1 MNIMPYV
8 GVIYKG
14 DKKIGSGFVIDPEN
28 RLLVTASHVI
38 SEYQPDLDASL
49 DGFSFEFFESNK
61 KISITSQVSGTPR
74 EHEDIVILEL
84 AEDLPKNLLPPR
96 LISYVKPTDDVYVT
110 GYVDDERKGE
120 HWEYKSAQG
129 KLSGYTVR
137 NKTQVFQLDIDGI
150 YAGMSGAPVMLGD
163 KGIIGVL
170 THQVSEASNQTAL
183 VTPIEFVTNID
194 NRILTPRKKYLGN
207 LLRELS
213 DIKAPVKFP
222 EYIPIPAIVAQ
233 SPNDNNREFYT
244 DIFQIAEQH
253 KKINFVGPAGSGK
266 TAALQ
271 QLAIRMAKQ
280 ALEDPQSPIPIWI
293 NLSAWTINP
302 NQYFSDFIEG
312 YINRT
317 SYKSIKDFCPLEDL
331 ISENRIVFFLDEF
344 DQVTENIQDFRDWV
358 HRTDISIYTSCRDF
372 YFSKSR
378 QLEIPTAYIEML
390 HAVDVFNFAKTF
402 LDDKQLADGFVSL
415 VFPDGYVEEKQTA
428 FSQVSQIAS
437 NPLFLTLMLKD
448 YKENRYWKTSKQ
460 ETVIPTLWKLF
471 ENIIVSLW
479 ESPRIQDAINQSH
492 FLELQFADARG
503 IVHKLSEI
511 AKQAHKNSFVDQK
524 NLEDQF
530 PKEIIEA
537 FLDAHILKVD
547 TSTRCYEFVHSLFVD
562 FLVANQINL
571 NQIDKLIKKP
581 EWLSPLFILATR
593 SNDERR
599 FIQAALLELAK
610 EETDFHINKFS
621 ASIAIQMLGNLGDD
635 IALNSL
641 IDIYRLRPE
650 QTGILKPIAQIANRL
665 HHQNKERIE
674 AIGLL
679 KTIMFSPKWMMDENK
694 DVSDEIS
701 YGLDWF
707 WGDYVTAT
715 EAMSY
720 IKSPEALDA
729 ILAVLEKSAHFFA
742 NKFMGGDL
750 MRQEWFSQY
759 LSSMGEWA
767 IPRLLEALDSDHPH
781 ITVTIAKALLRINRP
796 LDIGIIGKLA
806 LTHPNPMVRA
816 QLALTLGR
824 IRALDSI
831 PYLEEMLVD
840 MEIWSTLG
848 IGMQRH
854 HIVADYAADSLAH
867 IRKPDALSALK
878 KNNYTA
884 DGDPTTKLLL
894 ERITCGISVD
904 NQFPLPTQI
913 ATTLL
918 HRGEVAKL
926 LPLLGH
932 VHVCQ
937 PWDYFPM
944 CPVAKAVVD
953 YCSEAK
959 DEVSVTGHIVK
970 YLESS
975 TDTQSCKWAL
985 VILGYVGD
993 AHAMPV
999 LRKYLDS
1006 KISHLADAAA
1016 YGFGVFISRNTTNNH
1031 DVHDVMMLIRD
1042 LAAKIS
1048 SLTPASYMGI
1058 GLGLSK
1064 IIKSYS
1070 GKENDSPYAMALIC
1084 DILLNALDAETK
1096 QERMVSLDVLETIC
1110 IENPDFITD
1119 EIALV
1124 VNSSPSYHLKEAH
1137 RLYENEKF
1145 SEMHPILRSR
1155 VDYTDA
1161 MAMYKLVFSKN
1172 NSTKNNVRNEK
1183 LVDINWDDLNIHWGY
1198 LHSQI
1203 AKIYIVDENWNQ
1215 AYDAFI
1221 QAVKFLDTS
1230 EQSPF
1235 NRYLRIYAYSE
1246 LGNLLCRFLNRPD
1259 DSLPYFDWALSEFK
1273 LLPEQETRNAD
1284 LLSVFCNTMLNNQNL
1299 LIERQESAK
1308 IVQVSQDIK
1317 HLLGNIRFLPGDDLA
1332 IIFLSTAVELT
1343 RQYQFDD
1350 ALEYAEMAHARF
1362 QKSANWKLKFSS
1374 LLKIA
1379 ELRHAFD
1386 QSEDVESI
1394 ILEARNI
1401 AKKHG
1406 DTLGEAFC
1414 FRDLAHNT
1422 DLDKDTKK
1430 AITYYEKT
1438 LSLFGDANDEKL
1450 LEEKAG
1456 IYHELAVLYQK
1467 QGDYEKSEETF
1478 IKAIDHVKKITPVF
1492 PNMPYVIQSEYAKLL
1507 SATGRHQQAIEF
1519 LIALG
1524 QEMLAKGLTPGIV
1537 GQTLQEIDTPP
1548 GHQMPFSAA
1557 ERWASSLVKTG
1568 SGEID
1573 QDDYEQKL
1581 QTVFGEMLSQG
1592 LQAESDFFSSLLGIL
1607 HDTENI
1613 TLTDENPYFE
1623 FYRSAKEQYSEVSTD
1638 DMDINVSEI
1647 EMYMR
1652 EGNFENA
1659 GILYFGLAQKL
1670 ALEDDIDN
1678 ALQVAQMAL
1687 DCFRKSG
1694 TQELTGGTLSFMYTI
1709 QMQKT
1714 NRYINNVTESI
1725 RDLEREGNF
1734 ALAHEQRFE
1743 LSKALA
1749 DKGDYEAAVS
1759 QANEIRVY
1767 YDKLGDTDNV
1777 QRTAAL
1783 IATIRA
1789 IRDVKEGSLHEVDAK
1804 IKKYILDNDFLYAG
1818 MLRLTIASS
1827 LANDAEYETARKYI
1841 DAANHDFEQIGYSEG
1856 QWMAGQYLEKIDKLT
1871 DSTD

>member
-8 GVIYKG
+8 GVIYKD

-28 RLLVTASHVI
+28 RLLVTARHVI
-38 SEYQPDLDASL
+38 SKYQPDLDSSL
-49 DGFSFEFFESNK
+49 DGFSFEFFEKNK
-61 KISITSQVSGTPR
+61 RISIKSQVSGAPR

-84 AEDLPKNLLPPR
+84 ADNLPKSLLPPR
-96 LISYVKPTDDVYVT
+96 LISYVKPTDDVYVV

-120 HWEYKSAQG
+120 YWDYKSAQG

-137 NKTQVFQLDIDGI
+137 NGTQVFQLDIDGI
-150 YAGMSGAPVMLGD
+150 YTGMSGAPVMLGD

-183 VTPIEFVTNID
+183 VTPIEFVANID
-194 NRILTPRKKYLGN
+194 NRILTPRRKYLEN

-213 DIKAPVKFP
+213 EVKAPVEFP
-222 EYIPIPAIVAQ
+222 EYLRVAATVAP
-233 SPNDNNREFYT
+233 SPNDNDREFFT

-253 KKINFVGPAGSGK
+253 KKINFVGAAGSGK
-266 TAALQ
+266 TTALQ
-271 QLAIRMAKQ
+271 QLALRMGKQ
-280 ALEDPQSPIPIWI
+280 ALENLQSPVPIWI
-293 NLSAWTINP
+293 NLSFWTIKP
-302 NQYFSDFIEG
+302 DQYFSDFIEG

-317 SYKSIKDFCPLEDL
+317 SYKSIKDFYPLEDL
-331 ISENRIVFFLDEF
+331 ISDNKVVFFFDEF
-344 DQVTENIQDFRDWV
+344 DQVTENFKDFREWV
-358 HRTDISIYTSCRDF
+358 DKNNVGVYTSCRDT

-378 QLEIPTAYIEML
+378 RLDIPTAYLEPLQTI
-390 HAVDVFNFAKTF
+390 DIFKFAKIF
-402 LDDKQLADGFVSL
+402 LDDKQLAEDFVSL
-415 VFPDGYVEEKQTA
+415 IAPDANIVEKQLA

-437 NPLFLTLMLKD
+437 NPLFLALMLRD
-448 YKENRYWKTSKQ
+448 YKENRYWKTSRQ

-503 IVHKLSEI
+503 IVYKLAEI
-511 AKQAHKNSFVDQK
+511 AKQAHRNSLLDQK
-524 NLEDQF
+524 NLEEHF
-530 PKEIIEA
+530 PREIIEA

-547 TSTRCYEFVHSLFVD
+547 TSTRSYQFVHSLFVD
-562 FLVANQINL
+562 FLVANHINL
-571 NQIDKLIKKP
+571 DQIDKLIKKP

-593 SNDERR
+593 GNDERR
-599 FIQAALLELAK
+599 FIQDALLEWVR
-610 EETDFHINKFS
+610 EEKDFHVNKVS
-621 ASIAIQMLGNLGDD
+621 SSIAVQMLGSLGDD
-635 IALNSL
+635 IALGSL
-641 IDIYRLRPE
+641 IDIYKLRPE
-650 QTGILKPIAQIANRL
+650 QAGILKPIAQIANRL
-665 HHQNKERIE
+665 HHQSKERIK
-674 AIGLL
+674 AIDLL
-679 KTIMFSPKWMMDENK
+679 KTIMFSANWMMDENK
-694 DVSDEIS
+694 DMSDEIL
-701 YGLDWF
+701 YELDWF

-720 IKSPEALDA
+720 IKSPDALDA
-729 ILAVLEKSAHFFA
+729 ILTVLEKSAHFFA
-742 NKFMGGDL
+742 DKFTGGDH

-767 IPRLLEALDSDHPH
+767 IPRLVESLESDHPH
-781 ITVTIAKALLRINRP
+781 ITVTVAKALLRINRP

-831 PYLEEMLVD
+831 PYLEEMLQD
-840 MEIWSTLG
+840 MGIWSTLG

-854 HIVADYAADSLAH
+854 HIVADYAADSLAY
-867 IRKPDALSALK
+867 IRKPEALSALK
-878 KNNYTA
+878 KNNYA
-884 DGDPTTKLLL
+884 ASGDPTTELFL
-894 ERITCGISVD
+894 ERMTCGISIN

-918 HRGEVAKL
+918 HRGEVDKL

-932 VHVCQ
+932 VHACQ
-937 PWDYFPM
+937 LWDYIPM
-944 CPVAKAVVD
+944 CPVAKAIVD

-959 DEVSVTGHIVK
+959 YEVGVTAHIAK

-985 VILGYVGD
+985 VVLGYVGD

-1006 KISHLADAAA
+1006 KISQMADAAA

-1031 DVHDVMMLIRD
+1031 DAMNLIGD
-1042 LAAKIS
+1042 LGAKIN
-1048 SLTPASYMGI
+1048 SLMPASYMGI

-1070 GKENDSPYAMALIC
+1070 SKENNFPDAVALIR
-1084 DILLNALDAETK
+1084 DLLLSAFDTQTK
-1096 QERMVSLDVLETIC
+1096 QARMVSLDVLETIC
-1110 IENPDFITD
+1110 VENPDFLTD
-1119 EIALV
+1119 EIASV
-1124 VNSSPSYHLKEAH
+1124 VNDSPSYHLKEAH
-1137 RLYENEKF
+1137 RLYENEQF

-1155 VDYTDA
+1155 VDYADA
-1161 MAMYKLVFSKN
+1161 MAMYKLVFPKN
-1172 NSTKNNVRNEK
+1172 SSTKNNVGYEK
-1183 LVDINWDDLNIHWGY
+1183 LADINWDDLNIHWGY
-1198 LHSQI
+1198 VHSQI

-1215 AYDAFI
+1215 AYDSFV
-1221 QAVKFLDTS
+1221 QVVKFLNAS

-1235 NRYLRIYAYSE
+1235 NHYLRIYAYSE
-1246 LGNLLCRFLNRPD
+1246 LGNLLCRFLNRPED
-1259 DSLPYFDWALSEFK
+1259 ALPYFDMALSEFK
-1273 LLPEQETRNAD
+1273 LLPEQETRNVD
-1284 LLSVFCNTMLNNQNL
+1284 LLSVFCNAMLNHQNF

-1308 IVQVSQDIK
+1308 IVQVGQDIK
-1317 HLLGNIRFLPGDDLA
+1317 HLLRNIRFLPDDDLA

-1343 RQYQFDD
+1343 RQYQFSD
-1350 ALEYAEMAHARF
+1350 ALEYTEIAHARLR
-1362 QKSANWKLKFSS
+1362 KSANWKLKISS

-1379 ELRHAFD
+1379 ELRHAID
-1386 QSEDVESI
+1386 KAEDVEPI

-1406 DTLGEAFC
+1406 DTLSEAFC
-1414 FRDLAHNT
+1414 FRNLAHNT

-1430 AITYYEKT
+1430 AITYYENA
-1438 LSLFGDANDEKL
+1438 LSLFGNANDEKL

-1519 LIALG
+1519 LLALS

-1573 QDDYEQKL
+1573 REDYEQKL
-1581 QTVFGEMLSQG
+1581 QAVFGEVLSQG
-1592 LQAESDFFSSLLGIL
+1592 LQAESEFFSGLLDIL
-1607 HDTENI
+1607 HDTNNI

-1638 DMDINVSEI
+1638 SMDTNLSEI
-1647 EMYMR
+1647 EMYIR

-1659 GILYFGLAQKL
+1659 GILYFGLAQNF

-1678 ALQVAQMAL
+1678 ALQSAQMAL
-1687 DCFRKSG
+1687 ECFRKSG
-1694 TQELTGGTLSFMYTI
+1694 TQELIGGTLGFMYTV

-1714 NRYINNVTESI
+1714 NRYINSVTESI

-1734 ALAHEQRFE
+1734 ELAHQQRFE

-1749 DKGDYEAAVS
+1749 DKGDYDSSLS
-1759 QANEIRVY
+1759 QANEIRMY
-1767 YDKLGDTDNV
+1767 YEKLGDTDSV
-1777 QRTAAL
+1777 QRTIVL
-1783 IATIRA
+1783 IATVQS
-1789 IRDVKEGSLHEVDAK
+1789 IRDVREGNLDEVDAK
-1804 IKKYILDNDFLYAG
+1804 IKKYILENNFLYAG
-1818 MLRLTIASS
+1818 TLRLTIASS

-1856 QWMAGQYLEKIDKLT
+1856 QWMARQYLERINKLT
-1871 DSTD
+1871 E